1 MVDEMQKHSR
11 KSDTRK
17 NYMDMLVV
25 HTPKLHWH
33 VLENGMVEISMVHRG
48 FYDRIAQ
55 QIFHK
60 PRVSRIMLDCYGS
73 RLWLAVDGE
82 HTVYDIVQYMI
93 YSFPEEEDGMPE
105 RVVAFMRILQR
116 QHFVEIYGNEKI

>member
-1 MVDEMQKHSR
+1 MRNLSR
-11 KSDTRK
+11 KNSARK
-17 NYMDMLVV
+17 NYMDMIAI
-25 HTPKLHWH
+25 HTPKLRWH

-55 QIFHK
+55 QVFHK

-73 RLWLAVDGE
+73 KLWLAVDGE

-93 YSFPEEEDGMPE
+93 YAFPAEEDGMLE

-116 QHFVEIYGNEKI
+116 QRFVEIYGNENKRI

>member
-1 MVDEMQKHSR
+1 MRNLSR
-11 KSDTRK
+11 KNNARK
-17 NYMDMLVV
+17 NYMDMIAI
-25 HTPKLHWH
+25 HTPKLRWH

-55 QIFHK
+55 QVFHK

-73 RLWLAVDGE
+73 KLWLAVDGE

-93 YSFPEEEDGMPE
+93 YAFPAEEDGMLE

-116 QHFVEIYGNEKI
+116 QRFVEMCGNKNE